1 GSVPHGTPEGIPEAV
16 AVEAT
21 MGVLRSCAE
30 SKRVVFT
37 SSIAATVP
45 SRNNFRSDVD
55 ERTWTD
61 VDALRHM
68 VCGAAF
74 NTLLVKTA
82 TEKAALEFSDRNGM
96 DLVTLL
102 PAVVG
107 AFICLAIRHLSL
119 KISRNGVVY
128 RVSSKKLFEMGFE
141 FKHGA
146 LGDMVDGAIQSCK
159 HRGFIS

>member
-1 GSVPHGTPEGIPEAV
+1 
-16 AVEAT
+16 

-107 AFICLAIRHLSL
+107 AFICPAVRHLLS
-119 KISRNGVVY
+119 
-128 RVSSKKLFEMGFE
+128 
-141 FKHGA
+141 
-146 LGDMVDGAIQSCK
+146 
-159 HRGFIS
+159 